1 MCLEINGLASQKPE
15 YLIADKNIV
24 CYKEG
29 YVDKE
34 NNIFYP
40 PYYSYKYKLNEHVF
54 NILFSALDDYN
65 EIKKKIMNIV
75 NETNRRIDGE
85 LPFADNSL
93 KLKLSLIKSLSN
105 KLINR
110 YTQIK
115 NNYVYWFIHNNT
127 YILLSIKEGC

>member
-1 MCLEINGLASQKPE
+1 M
-15 YLIADKNIV
+15 
-24 CYKEG
+24 
-29 YVDKE
+29 
-34 NNIFYP
+34 
-40 PYYSYKYKLNEHVF
+40 F